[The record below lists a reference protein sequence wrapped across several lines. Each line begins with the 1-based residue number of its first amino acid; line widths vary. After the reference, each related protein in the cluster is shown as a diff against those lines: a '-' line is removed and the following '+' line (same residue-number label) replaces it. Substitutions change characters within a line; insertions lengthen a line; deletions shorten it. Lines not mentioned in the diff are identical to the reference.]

1 MFTKTKQ
8 SRNFHVNITKIP
20 STEHIPKALDE
31 LKLVI
36 SSKFITEVFKIENM
50 TCLYQITTEIN
61 LLTFY
66 NNLKL
71 NVDFGIIQKRY
82 NSEKFPGMFLT
93 LKKCSALIFSSG
105 KIVIIGAS
113 SEEDA
118 KQGIKIIYE
127 LLKKYKTE

>member
-1 MFTKTKQ
+1 
-8 SRNFHVNITKIP
+8 
-20 STEHIPKALDE
+20 
-31 LKLVI
+31 
-36 SSKFITEVFKIENM
+36 M

-71 NVDFGIIQKRY
+71 DVDFGIIQKRY
-82 NSEKFPGMFLT
+82 DTQKFPGMFLT
-93 LKKCSALIFSSG
+93 LKKCSALIFLSG

>member
-8 SRNFHVNITKIP
+8 SRIFHVNITKIP

-31 LKLVI
+31 LKIVI
-36 SSKFITEVFKIENM
+36 ISEFIIEVFKVENM

-71 NVDFGIIQKRY
+71 NVDIEIIQKRY
-82 NSEKFPGMFLT
+82 NPEKFPGMFLT
-93 LKKCSALIFSSG
+93 LKKWGHLQSVLPSPVSPIFAARWRHQPVS
-105 KIVIIGAS
+105 
-113 SEEDA
+113 
-118 KQGIKIIYE
+118 
-127 LLKKYKTE
+127 KTCMLSTST

>member
-36 SSKFITEVFKIENM
+36 SNKFIIEVFKVENM

-61 LLTFY
+61 
-66 NNLKL
+66 
-71 NVDFGIIQKRY
+71 
-82 NSEKFPGMFLT
+82 
-93 LKKCSALIFSSG
+93 
-105 KIVIIGAS
+105 
-113 SEEDA
+113 
-118 KQGIKIIYE
+118 
-127 LLKKYKTE
+127 

>member
-36 SSKFITEVFKIENM
+36 SSEFIIEVFKVENM
-50 TCLYQITTEIN
+50 TFLYQITTEIN

-71 NVDFGIIQKRY
+71 NVDFEIIQNRHDP
-82 NSEKFPGMFLT
+82 EKFPGMFLT
-93 LKKCSALIFSSG
+93 LKKCWALIFLSG

-113 SEEDA
+113 SKKDA
-118 KQGIKIIYE
+118 KHGIKIIYE
-127 LLKKYKTE
+127 LLKKYKTK